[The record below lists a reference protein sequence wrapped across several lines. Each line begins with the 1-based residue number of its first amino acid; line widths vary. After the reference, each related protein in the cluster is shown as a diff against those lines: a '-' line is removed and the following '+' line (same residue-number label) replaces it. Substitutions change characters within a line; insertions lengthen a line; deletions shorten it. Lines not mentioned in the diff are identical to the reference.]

1 MLRLGILISCNVSTL
16 KIPSDL
22 RLRNLT
28 DPPATP
34 LKQCHLSSQVAN
46 LPSQATLGLPSHLG
60 QARKQVWYAGLT
72 WVWHNMHKTQI
83 EDLQFIHVCET
94 LFEAPAET
102 THYWFTSSKE
112 FCTHHVLDAGAKAYI
127 SFYIYIYIHIIYIYT
142 YAILLIYN
150 LFINILYHIVSM
162 YIYIYTFF

>member
-127 SFYIYIYIHIIYIYT
+127 SLYIYISYIYIYT